1 MVIQFCCRRGWPAG
15 VVGGIAS
22 LLLAGFA
29 AQASSADKTDTVEFG
44 QSRMVG
50 EVKHLERGKLY
61 FNTDATD
68 TIEVD
73 WLEVR
78 VLATSQHMR
87 IEHRDGRISFGSLGP
102 GSGPGSVTVVAD
114 GRSEDLPLTDIVGF
128 EPIESAFWE
137 RLNVETSVGYSFSKS
152 TEVEQLDLSARI
164 EYDTEQH
171 SRALSLTTQSSK
183 SEDGNRSTR
192 RNADYLSLRLH
203 RSPYLWGWMANYEDN
218 DALGLDF
225 RILGA
230 AVAGREFYPLA
241 NRRLRGLV
249 GVAVSQEGFASGE
262 EQTSSE
268 LLLGGFVDWY
278 RFRSPELDLSSS
290 LILYPSLSETGR
302 WRSQFDITLQWEIYD
317 DLFWSLSFY
326 DDYDSDGVDAEA
338 SGGSTNDFGISTGL
352 GWSW

>member
-1 MVIQFCCRRGWPAG
+1 MAGHCCRRRPSAG
-15 VVGGIAS
+15 VTGGIIG
-22 LLLAGFA
+22 LVLAAFA
-29 AQASSADKTDTVEFG
+29 AQAHGADKTDTIEFG

-78 VLATSQHMR
+78 VLVTSQHLR
-87 IEHRDGRISFGSLGP
+87 IEHRDGRISFGSLEA
-102 GSGPGSVTVVAD
+102 GSGPARVAVVDD
-114 GRSEDLPLTDIVGF
+114 GRREDLPLTDIVAF
-128 EPIESAFWE
+128 EPIESSFWD
-137 RLNVETSVGYSFSKS
+137 RLNITTSVGYSFAKS
-152 TEVEQLDLSARI
+152 TKVEQLDLSARF

-171 SRALSLTTQSSK
+171 SRALSLSAQSSE
-183 SEDGNRSTR
+183 SEGGNRSTR

-203 RSPYLWGWMANYEDN
+203 RSPYLWGWMADYEDN

-230 AVAGREFYPLA
+230 VVAGRDFYPLA
-241 NRRLRGLV
+241 NRRLRGLA
-249 GVAVSQEGFASGE
+249 GFAVSQEGFAGGE
-262 EQTSSE
+262 EQTSGE

-278 RFRSPELDLSSS
+278 QFRSPELDLSSS
-290 LILYPSLSETGR
+290 LIVYPSLSDTGR
-302 WRSQFDITLQWEIYD
+302 WRSRFDITLRWEIYD
-317 DLFWSLSFY
+317 DLFWSLSLY
-326 DDYDSDGVDAEA
+326 DDYDSDGVDTEE
-338 SGGSTNDFGISTGL
+338 SVGSSNDFGVSTGL